1 MYFRLFEF
9 WRLIA
14 ALLIMLYHFSFN
26 GPPGTGWLLDWLER
40 LRPLLD
46 MFFIISGFLIVLH
59 YGDKVTDLRSYRLY
73 MVRRFA
79 RLYPLHIITF
89 LLFLA
94 VGIGYHLGIL
104 RPFGGAERYD
114 MGQIVPNLLL
124 VQGWGFSHELTFNFV
139 SWSLSA
145 EWFSYLLLPL
155 ILFANRLAGAKG
167 LVALLL
173 LWIALLEILLALHIM
188 PGKHWVEAD
197 TWGAYR
203 AFADFIAGAL
213 IAVLASRSRLTLTSR
228 WPAWLTMLASCTL
241 MQLQVNYYYSLV
253 VLAIA
258 VFLAAV
264 AERNDQNS
272 PVYPRLLRPF
282 AAVSFGIY
290 LWHPVVEI
298 VMFGLVWKRLV
309 APLGIV
315 DFYAFLPI
323 PMIAT
328 MIVAVLSYRWF
339 EKPIGDWFLRR
350 LGLKHPASSAA
361 ASPLI

>member
-26 GPPGTGWLLDWLER
+26 GPPGTEWLIVWLQR

-46 MFFIISGFLIVLH
+46 MFFIISGFLIFLH
-59 YGDKVTDLRSYRLY
+59 YGDRVTGWRSYTAYIL
-73 MVRRFA
+73 RRFA
-79 RLYPLHIITF
+79 RLYPLHLITF
-89 LLFLA
+89 VLFLLI
-94 VGIGYHLGIL
+94 GIGYHMGFL

-114 MGQIVPNLLL
+114 MAEVIPNLLL
-124 VQGWGFSHELTFNFV
+124 VQAWGFSHELTFNFV

-155 ILFANRLAGAKG
+155 ILFANRVGGAKG
-167 LVALLL
+167 LVVLLL
-173 LWIALLEILLALHIM
+173 LWIGLLEMLLALHIM
-188 PGKHWVEAD
+188 PGRHWLAAD
-197 TWGAYR
+197 TWGAWR

-213 IAVLASRSRLTLTSR
+213 IAVLASRSRLRLTAR
-228 WPAWLTMLASCTL
+228 WPAWLIILASCTL
-241 MQLQVNYYYSLV
+241 MQLEVDYYYSV
-253 VLAIA
+253 IVMGIA

-264 AERNDQNS
+264 CERNDQKT
-272 PVYPRLLRPF
+272 PVYPGFLRPF

-290 LWHPVVEI
+290 LWHPVVE
-298 VMFGLVWKRLV
+298 VFMFGLVWKRLV
-309 APLGIV
+309 APLGII

-323 PMIAT
+323 PMAAT

-339 EKPIGDWFLRR
+339 EKPVGNWFLRR
-350 LGLKHPASSAA
+350 LGLKRPASTAA
-361 ASPLI
+361 VSPLI